1 MFYEG
6 LNKNDSYVMEFSIT
20 QFVLFS
26 GRLILAYN
34 EVVYPYHKWFMK
46 ALEGVNNKPNDL
58 VLIMNKVLKHK
69 TKENVEA
76 LYESVAQFHQWPK
89 SEKGWHIRFMLDSE
103 LNWMTGHVPV
113 ADL

>member
-1 MFYEG
+1 M
-6 LNKNDSYVMEFSIT
+6 
-20 QFVLFS
+20 
-26 GRLILAYN
+26 AYN